1 MIGKYLPEQY
11 ITHDIAARTKY
22 KSIKDAYNRNNLS
35 VIIRG
40 SFWYVESCTQKV
52 FKTLYKEMKRLYPMY
67 TYLFEEME
75 NNQ

>member
-11 ITHDIAARTKY
+11 ITREIAARTKY
-22 KSIKDAYNRNNLS
+22 KSIKDAYDRNNLS

-40 SFWYVESCTQKV
+40 SFWYAESCTQKV